1 MDTKIIFKKN
11 KKLKLLYVSAEVY
24 PYAGVGG
31 LGQISYFLTKAL
43 IEKSVDARI
52 FMPKYGNIDEKKYKL
67 KMLYK
72 DIRIPTVSGKE
83 IICNIKE
90 YREDDNSPIIYFLE
104 NMEFYEKRSNVYGY
118 NDDHIRFLLLSLG
131 VMEFLKI
138 SDWTPDVINASDW
151 HTGHIPNLIKVNYK
165 NDPKISKI
173 ATIFSI
179 HNIMHQGLF
188 DHKNINEL
196 DYDNGKGE
204 ILDLFNPSLRNQ
216 NFVRRGIMY
225 ADIVTT
231 VSEKYSREILKKEY
245 GAGLDKLL
253 REVRTKLIGILNG
266 IDYTY
271 MDPETDKNI
280 VENYNFKSIQRRLVN
295 KTDLQKE
302 FDLNIGDFPILSMV
316 TRLDTQKGLD
326 LVMEI
331 LEPLMEEDK
340 NIEFVIIG
348 GGDGRYVNFFHK
360 MENKYPKRIGTH
372 LMQDYLLPKKVFSGA
387 DIILLPSYFEPSGIT
402 QMEAMRYGC
411 IPIARNTGGLSDSI
425 DNFDIKTMKGNGFV
439 FTRFNSFSLYGAI
452 IKALDVYENKKIWNE
467 IIYSA
472 MTKDFS
478 WENSAQ
484 KYIDTYKRAI
494 ELSNKSKFDL
504 DYQFFSL

>member
-31 LGQISYFLTKAL
+31 LGQVSYFLTKSL
-43 IEKSVDARI
+43 IQKNVDARI

-67 KMLYK
+67 KMLYS
-72 DIRIPTVSGKE
+72 DIKIPTLSGKE

-90 YREDDNSPIIYFLE
+90 YREDENSPIVYFLE

-138 SDWTPDVINASDW
+138 SDWTPEVINASDW
-151 HTGHIPNLIKVNYK
+151 HTGHIPNLIKTVYK

-188 DHKNINEL
+188 DHKNINDL

-204 ILDLFNPSLRNQ
+204 ILDLFNPNLRNQ

-245 GAGLDKLL
+245 GEGLDKLL
-253 REVRTKLIGILNG
+253 KELRT
-266 IDYTY
+266 
-271 MDPETDKNI
+271 
-280 VENYNFKSIQRRLVN
+280 
-295 KTDLQKE
+295 
-302 FDLNIGDFPILSMV
+302 
-316 TRLDTQKGLD
+316 
-326 LVMEI
+326 
-331 LEPLMEEDK
+331 
-340 NIEFVIIG
+340 
-348 GGDGRYVNFFHK
+348 
-360 MENKYPKRIGTH
+360 
-372 LMQDYLLPKKVFSGA
+372 
-387 DIILLPSYFEPSGIT
+387 
-402 QMEAMRYGC
+402 
-411 IPIARNTGGLSDSI
+411 
-425 DNFDIKTMKGNGFV
+425 
-439 FTRFNSFSLYGAI
+439 
-452 IKALDVYENKKIWNE
+452 
-467 IIYSA
+467 
-472 MTKDFS
+472 
-478 WENSAQ
+478 
-484 KYIDTYKRAI
+484 
-494 ELSNKSKFDL
+494 
-504 DYQFFSL
+504 